1 MRFARL
7 AVATTVALLITSC
20 LDTTDPNQNNGPP
33 PMSATIEGTEWH
45 ATGVLVT
52 PTETAITLGASNE
65 ASNAA
70 LSIAINGTAPGTYPL
85 GPGSA
90 SSGFVG
96 ITTGQVW
103 STLGDG
109 ASGTIVVTTFA
120 NRHIAGTF
128 NFTAVP
134 SMGGAT
140 GNVHVTDGKF
150 DFNY

>member
-1 MRFARL
+1 ML
-7 AVATTVALLITSC
+7 ALMGTAC
-20 LDTTDPNQNNGPP
+20 LDTTDPNQNAGPP
-33 PMSATIEGTEWH
+33 PMSATIEGTPWF
-45 ATGVLVT
+45 ATGIFVT
-52 PTETAITLGASNE
+52 PSDAAIELAASNE

-70 LSIAINGTAPGTYPL
+70 VSIVINASGPGTYSF

-90 SSGFVG
+90 TIAAIG

-103 STLGDG
+103 STMGDG

-134 SMGGAT
+134 SMGNAV
-140 GNVHVTDGKF
+140 GNVNVTDGKF
-150 DFNY
+150 DFTY

>member
-1 MRFARL
+1 MRFARMA
-7 AVATTVALLITSC
+7 AVALALTTTAC
-20 LDTTDPNQNNGPP
+20 LDTTDPNTNNGPP
-33 PMSATIEGTEWH
+33 PMSASIEGTEWH
-45 ATGVLVT
+45 ATGVYVT
-52 PTETAITLGASNE
+52 PTATAITLQGSNE

-70 LSIAINGTAPGTYPL
+70 LSMAIAATGPGTYQL
-85 GPGSA
+85 VPGSA
-90 SSGFVG
+90 SAAYVG

-103 STLGDG
+103 STIGDG
-109 ASGTIVVTTFA
+109 ASGSIVITAFE

-150 DFNY
+150 DFTY

>member
-1 MRFARL
+1 MRFARMA
-7 AVATTVALLITSC
+7 AVALALMTTAC
-20 LDTTDPNQNNGPP
+20 LDTTDPNVNNGPP

-52 PTETAITLGASNE
+52 PTETSITLGASNE

-70 LSIAINGTAPGTYPL
+70 MSIAIAGTGPGTYPL
-85 GPGSA
+85 GPTSA
-90 SSGFVG
+90 SNGFVAV
-96 ITTGQVW
+96 TTGQVW
-103 STLGDG
+103 STLGEG
-109 ASGTIVVTTFA
+109 GSGTIVVTTFA

-134 SMGGAT
+134 SMGDAL

-150 DFNY
+150 DFTY